1 MPRISAGILLFRR
14 GPDGALEVLLGHPG
28 GPFHA
33 SRDLD
38 DWTIPKGLAEPGE
51 ALEAVAR
58 REFEEETGSV
68 PPDGPLVDLGSV
80 TQKGG
85 KIVHAWGIAG
95 DLDPASSRSNEFP
108 LEWPPGSGR
117 QLVVPELDRV
127 AWFPLGEA
135 HRRIKAA
142 QGPFL
147 DRLLEAVGPA
157 TGQTQEAGL
166 AKP

>member
-14 GPDGALEVLLGHPG
+14 DPRGALEVLLGHPG

-33 SRDLD
+33 WRDLD

-58 REFEEETGSV
+58 REFEEETGSL

-95 DLDPASSRSNEFP
+95 DLDPISSHSNEFP

-117 QLVVPELDRV
+117 MIAVPELDRV
-127 AWFPLGEA
+127 AWFPLDEA
-135 HRRIKAA
+135 HLRIKAA
-142 QGPFL
+142 QRPFL
-147 DRLLEAVGPA
+147 DRVLEAVGPG
-157 TGQTQEAGL
+157 TGPAEGARLTE
-166 AKP
+166 P